1 MNNYYT
7 IEPNKEFQTT
17 SYSSWQPDSINN
29 QKILLDTGIK
39 SNWQYR
45 QYMLKNANQIMKYN
59 TMEYIYTSGN
69 NPYTNKDN
77 QSLNSSQQLNSS
89 PQLYTS
95 LHDTSSPI
103 YGINNSDL
111 KQDYITNEKMKS
123 RMIAPNIPTNF

>member
-7 IEPNKEFQTT
+7 IVPNKEFQTT
-17 SYSSWQPDSINN
+17 SYSLWQPDSITN

-45 QYMLKNANQIMKYN
+45 QYMQKNANQIMKYN
-59 TMEYIYTSGN
+59 TMESIYTSGN
-69 NPYTNKDN
+69 NPYTNMDN
-77 QSLNSSQQLNSS
+77 QTLNTS
-89 PQLYTS
+89 PQLFTS
-95 LHDTSSPI
+95 LHDTSIPM